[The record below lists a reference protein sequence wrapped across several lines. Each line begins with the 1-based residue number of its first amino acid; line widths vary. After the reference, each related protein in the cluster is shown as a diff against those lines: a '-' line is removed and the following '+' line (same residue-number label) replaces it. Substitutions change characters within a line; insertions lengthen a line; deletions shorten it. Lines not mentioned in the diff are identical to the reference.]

1 MGLLSRLQ
9 STPPR
14 ADITSSADMMRLINS
29 HQVESETGEAVSME
43 SAMRAAAVFA
53 CIRVI
58 TEDIGK
64 LPCILYKRTKDGGKA
79 RATEHPVYKLLR
91 RAPNHWMTPSA
102 VFGLAQAYIELQGNA
117 DFFVTRDTRGRPLEL
132 LPLLNRV
139 RVEQDAQWRL
149 KYFVRKRN
157 GEEESVDPANILTLS
172 GLSLDGVRGLSTLS
186 FARETI
192 GSAIAAEKHG
202 ARFFKNSARPSIIV
216 SRPKDAPAWST
227 QAAENFVASMK
238 EKWGGGNVSTVG
250 LLEEGMTASAL
261 TISAKD
267 AQFIESRQYTR
278 TEIAGLFRVG
288 PHKIG
293 DLTRSTNNN
302 IEHQGLEHLTD
313 CLLPR
318 LVRNEQALNRALL
331 TDAEQE
337 EYFVEFLVD
346 AIARADMKTRME
358 SYALAIQNG
367 MLSPNEA
374 RAADNRNPREGG
386 DAYWRP
392 VNMASS
398 DDPPAA
404 PPTRGPT
411 P

>member
-1 MGLLSRLQ
+1 MGLLTRHLADL
-9 STPPR
+9 PR
-14 ADITSSADMMRLINS
+14 ADITSSAELMRQLNS
-29 HQVESETGEAVSME
+29 HQVESETGEIVSMD

-53 CIRVI
+53 CVRVI

-64 LPCILYKRTKDGGKA
+64 LPCILYKRTKDGGKE
-79 RATEHPVYKLLR
+79 RATDHPVYKLLR
-91 RAPNHWMTPSA
+91 RAPNQWMTASA
-102 VFGLAQAYIELQGNA
+102 LFGMAQAYVELQGNA
-117 DFFVTRDTRGRPLEL
+117 DFYITRDGRGRPLEL

-149 KYFVRKRN
+149 KYFIRRRN
-157 GEEESVDPANILTLS
+157 GDEESVDPAKILTLS
-172 GLSLDGVRGLSTLS
+172 GLSLDGVRGASTLT

-192 GSAIAAEKHG
+192 GSAIAAERHG

-216 SRPKDAPAWST
+216 SRPKDAPEWT
-227 QAAENFVASMK
+227 RQAADNFVASMK
-238 EKWGGGNVSTVG
+238 EKWGGGNVATVG
-250 LLEEGMTASAL
+250 LLEEGMTVAPL

-267 AQFIESRQYTR
+267 AQFIETRQYTR

-331 TDAEQE
+331 TEAEQE
-337 EYFVEFLVD
+337 DYFVEFLVD
-346 AIARADMKTRME
+346 SIARADLKTRME
-358 SYALAIQNG
+358 AYGHAIQNG
-367 MLSPNEA
+367 FLSPNEA
-374 RAADNRNPREGG
+374 RIADNRNPREGG
-386 DAYWRP
+386 DAFWRP
-392 VNMASS
+392 VNMTTS
-398 DDPPAA
+398 DDPPIA